1 MLTPF
6 TFTSSTSETPSWQM
20 VVQPQ
25 QQKWMRMRRSGQ
37 DSIGNSSPRIYKKKY
52 ICIYIYIYI
61 YIKFE
66 IILQVL
72 LSWAPQICWEKG
84 SSTSY
89 LLIYNLYMTMY
100 DDQKKML
107 SVKCKSE

>member
-37 DSIGNSSPRIYKKKY
+37 DSIGNSSPRIYKKNY

-61 YIKFE
+61 YKIWDNITS
-66 IILQVL
+66 IIIMSPTNMLG
-72 LSWAPQICWEKG
+72 KG
-84 SSTSY
+84 
-89 LLIYNLYMTMY
+89 N
-100 DDQKKML
+100 
-107 SVKCKSE
+107 